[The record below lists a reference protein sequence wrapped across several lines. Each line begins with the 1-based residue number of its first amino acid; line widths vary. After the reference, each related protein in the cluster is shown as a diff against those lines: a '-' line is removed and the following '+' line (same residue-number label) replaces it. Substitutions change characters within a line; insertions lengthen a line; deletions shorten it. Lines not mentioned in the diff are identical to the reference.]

1 MNDASKEEI
10 LTIPGIG
17 ERMADYL
24 LSLRNQRELTL
35 ELVKDIPNLGQ
46 RQLQFM
52 DFSPTK
58 DVVEEEDL
66 NITKEFQDNLK
77 DVMKVIQTQEDKV
90 QKEFR
95 TFGKMGF
102 PPVKQKQMKSCLDR

>member
-1 MNDASKEEI
+1 MMNDASKEEI

-46 RQLQFM
+46 RQLQYM

-58 DVVEEEDL
+58 DDVVEEEDL

-90 QKEFR
+90 QKESR
-95 TFGKMGF
+95 TFGKMVF
-102 PPVKQKQMKSCLDR
+102 HQSSKNK